1 MLRNH
6 ELRDY
11 TLTNQKYFKPIDN
24 TETLINELGLQ
35 VAHNH
40 IPIIIGSNIVVGT
53 KELKSML
60 EEEVNLNYQNI
71 STHD

>member
-6 ELRDY
+6 KLRDY
-11 TLTNQKYFKPIDN
+11 TLTNEYYFKPIDN
-24 TETLINELGLQ
+24 TETLIDALGLQ
-35 VAHNH
+35 VVHNH
-40 IPIIIGSNIVVGT
+40 IPIIIGNNIVAGT
-53 KELKSML
+53 KEPKSML